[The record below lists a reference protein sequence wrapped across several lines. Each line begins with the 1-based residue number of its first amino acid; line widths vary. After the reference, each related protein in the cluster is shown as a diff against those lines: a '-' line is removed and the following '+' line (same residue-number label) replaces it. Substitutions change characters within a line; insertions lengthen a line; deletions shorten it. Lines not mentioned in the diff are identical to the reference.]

1 MTYATVEDVQA
12 RMNRIMTTDEQA
24 VCQTLLEDSAVVI
37 DAYNS
42 CAKEINKYLVSCR
55 MVIRAMGDGNE
66 AGIPLGATQGSMS
79 ALGYTQSW
87 TIGSGT
93 AGELYLNKLEK
104 KLLGTGD
111 KIGSRSPIER
121 HRNDRD
127 HGCFI

>member
-24 VCQTLLEDSAVVI
+24 VCQTLLEDSAVII
-37 DAYNS
+37 DAYNA
-42 CAKEINKYLVSCR
+42 CAKEINKYVVSCR
-55 MVIRAMGDGNE
+55 MVVRALGDGNE

-104 KLLGTGD
+104 KMLGIGD
-111 KIGSRSPIER
+111 KIGSYSPIER
-121 HRNDRD
+121 LAP
-127 HGCFI
+127 

>member
-37 DAYNS
+37 DAYNA
-42 CAKEINKYLVSCR
+42 CAKEINKFVVSCR
-55 MVIRAMGDGNE
+55 MVVRAMGDGGE
-66 AGIPLGATQGSMS
+66 GIPLGATQGSMS

-93 AGELYLNKLEK
+93 AGELYLNKVDK
-104 KLLGTGD
+104 KLLGTD
-111 KIGSRSPIER
+111 KIGSYSPIER
-121 HRNDRD
+121 LVP
-127 HGCFI
+127 